1 MTKLMRF
8 LTAAGL
14 CCVPLLAQPYDIV
27 IANGRVVDPES
38 RTDAVR
44 HVGIRGR
51 TIAAISE
58 TPLEGQVIVDA
69 RGHVVAP
76 GFIDMHAHGQ
86 DEENYR
92 YKARDGVTTALE
104 MEVGVSPV
112 APWYAARD
120 GKALVNYGAT
130 VGHIPI
136 RMSVMKDSGDFL
148 PRDRAV
154 STRATSD
161 DLARI
166 KSLIREGLREGALG
180 VGMGIAYVPAAS
192 RAEILEL
199 FQIAAELRRGVFVHV
214 RSAGAIEPGGF
225 ADSLQEMIA
234 NSVITRAP
242 VQIVHITSMALANTP
257 RALDMINAA
266 RRAGVD
272 ISVEAYPYTASQTGI
287 DSAIYSGDW
296 QERLG
301 VTYKDLQWALTGERL
316 TKETFEKYRKTGGS
330 VIAHAIP
337 EAAAQAAL
345 RDPLVM
351 VASDGILRA
360 GKGHPRGAGT
370 FARVLGRYVRE
381 LKILTLQDAIRR
393 MSLMPAQRLES
404 IAPAMKNK
412 GRIAVGADADLIVF
426 DPDKV
431 IDRATFEK
439 PAEFSTGIRDVLVN
453 GVFVV
458 RGEKLVDGVKPGK
471 PIRAYD

>member
-1 MTKLMRF
+1 MRLF
-8 LTAAGL
+8 SAAAL
-14 CCVPLLAQPYDIV
+14 FCASLFAQPYDIV

-38 RTDAVR
+38 RTDAIR

-58 TPLEGQVIVDA
+58 TPLEGQVTVDA

-112 APWYAARD
+112 APWYGARE

-136 RMSVMKDSGDFL
+136 RMSVMKDSGEFL

-154 STRATSD
+154 STRAASD
-161 DLARI
+161 DLARMQ
-166 KSLIREGLREGALG
+166 SLIRQGLREGALG

-199 FQIAAELRRGVFVHV
+199 FQIAAEMRRGVYVHV

-242 VQIVHITSMALANTP
+242 VQIVHITSMALGNTP
-257 RALDMINAA
+257 KALEMINAA

-301 VTYKDLQWALTGERL
+301 ITYKDLQWALTGERL
-316 TKETFEKYRKTGGS
+316 TRETFEKYRKTGGS

-404 IAPAMKNK
+404 VAPAMKNK

-439 PAEFSTGIRDVLVN
+439 PAEYSTGIRDVLVN
-453 GVFVV
+453 GAFVV
-458 RGEKLVDGVKPGK
+458 RGERLIDGVRPGK

>member
-1 MTKLMRF
+1 MRLF
-8 LTAAGL
+8 PAAAL
-14 CCVPLLAQPYDIV
+14 ACASLFAQPYDIV
-27 IANGRVVDPES
+27 IANGRVVDPAS
-38 RTDAVR
+38 NTDAVR
-44 HVGIRGR
+44 NIGIRGR
-51 TIAAISE
+51 SIAALSE
-58 TPLEGQVIVDA
+58 TALEGKVTVDA

-76 GFIDMHAHGQ
+76 GFIDMHSHGQ

-112 APWYAARD
+112 ASWYAARQ
-120 GKALVNYGAT
+120 GRALVNFGAT

-136 RMSVMKDSGDFL
+136 RMSVMKDSGEFL

-154 STRATSD
+154 ATRATSD

-166 KSLIREGLREGALG
+166 KGLVRQGIQEGALG
-180 VGMGIAYVPAAS
+180 IGMGIAYVPAAS

-199 FQIAAELRRGVFVHV
+199 FQLAAEMRRGVFVHV

-242 VQIVHITSMALANTP
+242 VQIVHITSMALAHTP
-257 RALDMINAA
+257 KALEMINAA

-301 VTYKDLQWALTGERL
+301 ISYKDLQWALTGERL
-316 TKETFEKYRKTGGS
+316 TRESFEKYRKTGGS
-330 VIAHAIP
+330 VIAHSIP

-351 VASDGILRA
+351 VASDGLLRDA
-360 GKGHPRGAGT
+360 KGHPRGAGT

-381 LKILTLQDAIRR
+381 QKILTLQDAIRR
-393 MSLMPAQRLES
+393 MSLMPAQRLEAV
-404 IAPAMKNK
+404 APAMKNK

-458 RGEKLVDGVKPGK
+458 RGEKLLEGVKPGEA
-471 PIRAYD
+471 IRASN